1 MRLLTLDIKPEELTD
16 GIVNGELKDPA
27 ALTMQIVNRLESA
40 WLDSHASDTPEDL
53 DYLRRQTVLEAI
65 DKLWQEHLYAMDN
78 LRSSMSLRV
87 YAQKDPLVEYKNEAF
102 NIFKDLMDRIYRQV
116 AANLFTMTLN
126 QYESFEEMFNAM
138 PIEMQHQLMEQFA
151 QSQEGFAMPENM
163 DEMVMQGSE
172 MAEVEPEIQVT
183 YYREEPKV
191 GRNDPCPC
199 GSGKKY
205 KKCCGR
211 E

>member
-1 MRLLTLDIKPEELTD
+1 
-16 GIVNGELKDPA
+16 
-27 ALTMQIVNRLESA
+27 
-40 WLDSHASDTPEDL
+40 
-53 DYLRRQTVLEAI
+53 
-65 DKLWQEHLYAMDN
+65 
-78 LRSSMSLRV
+78 
-87 YAQKDPLVEYKNEAF
+87 
-102 NIFKDLMDRIYRQV
+102 MDRIYRQV
-116 AANLFTMTLN
+116 AENLFLVTLN

-138 PIEMQHQLMEQFA
+138 PIEMQHQIMEQFA
-151 QSQEGFAMPENM
+151 QNPDGEFVMMPPEGMGMENAPM
-163 DEMVMQGSE
+163 MMEQGYE
-172 MAEVEPEIQVT
+172 EPEPEIQVP

>member
-1 MRLLTLDIKPEELTD
+1 M
-16 GIVNGELKDPA
+16 G
-27 ALTMQIVNRLESA
+27 
-40 WLDSHASDTPEDL
+40 
-53 DYLRRQTVLEAI
+53 
-65 DKLWQEHLYAMDN
+65 
-78 LRSSMSLRV
+78 
-87 YAQKDPLVEYKNEAF
+87 
-102 NIFKDLMDRIYRQV
+102 RIYRQV
-116 AANLFTMTLN
+116 AQNLFTMTLN

-151 QSQEGFAMPENM
+151 QSQEAPFAMMPGDVEEPAM
-163 DEMVMQGSE
+163 VQQPEMVRS
-172 MAEVEPEIQVT
+172 EPEIQVT

-205 KKCCGR
+205 KKCCGK

>member
-1 MRLLTLDIKPEELTD
+1 M
-16 GIVNGELKDPA
+16 
-27 ALTMQIVNRLESA
+27 
-40 WLDSHASDTPEDL
+40 
-53 DYLRRQTVLEAI
+53 
-65 DKLWQEHLYAMDN
+65 
-78 LRSSMSLRV
+78 
-87 YAQKDPLVEYKNEAF
+87 EYKNEAF
-102 NIFKDLMDRIYRQV
+102 NIFKDLMDRIYKQV
-116 AANLFTMTLN
+116 AENLFVVTLN

-138 PIEMQHQLMEQFA
+138 PIEMQHQIMEQFA
-151 QSQEGFAMPENM
+151 QNPDGEFVMMPSEGMGMENGSVM
-163 DEMVMQGSE
+163 DQGYGE
-172 MAEVEPEIQVT
+172 AEPEIQVP